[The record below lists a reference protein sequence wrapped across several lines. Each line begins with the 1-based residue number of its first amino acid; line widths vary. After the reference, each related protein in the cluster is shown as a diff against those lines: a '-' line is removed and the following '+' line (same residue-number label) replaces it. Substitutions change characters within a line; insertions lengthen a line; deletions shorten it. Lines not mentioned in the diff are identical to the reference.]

1 MPPAR
6 RDPARPLTV
15 AHLTTVDLSLRF
27 LLLAQLRAVR
37 DLGGTAIGVSAP
49 GPWVAELEAEGIRH
63 VPLHSS
69 TRANDPLAD
78 LRAAREL
85 ARVLRRER
93 VDVLHTHNPKPGLYG
108 RVVGRLLRVP
118 VVVNTVHGLYATDDD
133 PLPKRAL
140 VYSLEA
146 VASRFSDAELVQNP
160 EDLALMRRLHL
171 TRHAK
176 LLGNGVDLAR
186 FDESRFSPDDRR
198 ALRATFGASDET
210 VVIGTVGR
218 LVAEKGIPELIEAF
232 SRLPHRDRYRLVV
245 AGGADPDKPDALD
258 PALVE
263 QAAADGV
270 QFLGQRSD
278 IDALYAAMDVF
289 VLASHREGFPRAAM
303 EAAAT
308 GRPVIATDVRGCRQV
323 VDDGRNGLLVPV
335 HDPAALAGAMAALGT
350 DPQRRAAMGTESRV
364 VARERFDE
372 RRVVEIVLDTYARV
386 AARKGISLPGLAPP
400 GPAPPGPAP

>member
-1 MPPAR
+1 MAPAP

-37 DLGGTAIGVSAP
+37 DLGGTAIGISAP
-49 GPWVAELEAEGIRH
+49 GPWVRELEAEGIRH

-108 RVVGRLLRVP
+108 RVVGRLVRVP
-118 VVVNTVHGLYATDDD
+118 IVVNTVHGLYATEDD
-133 PLPKRAL
+133 PFAKRAL

-146 VASRFSDAELVQNP
+146 IASRFSDAELVQNP

-171 TRHAK
+171 TRRAE

-186 FDESRFSPDDRR
+186 FDATRFTPEARR
-198 ALRATFGASDET
+198 TLRASFGADDDT
-210 VVIGTVGR
+210 VVVGTVGR
-218 LVAEKGIPELIEAF
+218 LVAEKGYPELFEAF
-232 SRLPHRDRYRLVV
+232 ARLPGRGQDPDRYRLVV
-245 AGGADPDKPDALD
+245 AGGTDPDKPDALD
-258 PALVE
+258 PAVVE
-263 QAAADGV
+263 RAVADGV
-270 QFLGQRSD
+270 QFLGQRND
-278 IDALYAAMDVF
+278 VDALYDAMDVF

-323 VDDGRNGLLVPV
+323 VDDGRNGLLVPAR
-335 HDPAALAGAMAALGT
+335 DPAALSRAIARLGDEPDLRARMGA
-350 DPQRRAAMGTESRV
+350 ESRA
-364 VARERFDE
+364 VAQERFDE
-372 RRVVEIVLDTYARV
+372 RQIVDIVLDTYAQV
-386 AARKGISLPGLAPP
+386 ARRKGLTLPGL
-400 GPAPPGPAP
+400 GHRSR